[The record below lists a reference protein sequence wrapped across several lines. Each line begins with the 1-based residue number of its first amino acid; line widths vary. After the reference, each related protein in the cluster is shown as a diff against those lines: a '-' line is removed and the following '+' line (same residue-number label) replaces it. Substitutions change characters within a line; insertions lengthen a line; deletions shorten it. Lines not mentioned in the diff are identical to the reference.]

1 MNADFMFENIEAI
14 WIEIRQCGT
23 KYLVS
28 CTYRPPFTTTEYY
41 DKIVD
46 RFECA
51 GMTEH
56 PVISLGNLNSITF
69 WMRLYLL
76 IQSTILKLH
85 MICTSWLTNQHEWMI
100 KPPLCW
106 MSFLRP
112 IQHFI
117 VRVQFLYTY
126 WPLSY
131 LHSYGIKKTPEADH
145 ITVKFRDMK
154 HFDKESFSNDLISC
168 DILNRFQDNNDISWE
183 RWQLAYT
190 DICDKHG
197 PMKSL
202 KLKTTD
208 QIHEWSMI
216 S

>member
-1 MNADFMFENIEAI
+1 MHVDMRADLTLENIEAV
-14 WIEIRQCGT
+14 WVELRQGGT

-28 CTYRPPFTTTEYY
+28 CIYRPPFTTTEYY

-85 MICTSWLTNQHEWMI
+85 MVCTSWLTNQHEWMI

-112 IQHFI
+112 ILHFI

-131 LHSYGIKKTPEADH
+131 LHSYGIKKKKTTRGWSHHSE
-145 ITVKFRDMK
+145 
-154 HFDKESFSNDLISC
+154 
-168 DILNRFQDNNDISWE
+168 ISW
-183 RWQLAYT
+183 
-190 DICDKHG
+190 
-197 PMKSL
+197 
-202 KLKTTD
+202 
-208 QIHEWSMI
+208 HETFWYREFLQWSNFMWH